1 MGTHPNE
8 GYIPAF
14 TLTELL
20 LALAI
25 VGILV
30 YLALPDYSQ
39 VVSNAKATE
48 AKLQLEHLYSLEKTH
63 FYVHS
68 KYSSDLQE
76 LGFQQQPLT
85 TDGGNANYKI
95 EVANA
100 SPNAFLTRAVA
111 VVDFDQDGA
120 FNVWEMDQ
128 EKHLKEVTPD

>member
-1 MGTHPNE
+1 MQIIDRSE
-8 GYIPAF
+8 RLPAF

-68 KYSSDLQE
+68 KYSGELGD
-76 LGFQQQPLT
+76 LGFQQQPLST
-85 TDGGNANYKI
+85 GGGNANYRI
-95 EVANA
+95 EVASA
-100 SPNAFLTRAVA
+100 SPTAFLVRATS
-111 VVDFDQDGA
+111 VVDFDQDGI

-128 EKHLKEVTPD
+128 EKHLKEVSPD

>member
-1 MGTHPNE
+1 MEPALHDDR
-8 GYIPAF
+8 IAAF

-30 YLALPDYSQ
+30 YLALPDYSN
-39 VVSNAKATE
+39 VVSSAKATE
-48 AKLQLEHLYSLEKTH
+48 AKLQLEHVYSLQKTH

-68 KYSSDLQE
+68 KYSSDLRE
-76 LGFQQQPLT
+76 IGFQQQALT
-85 TDGGNANYKI
+85 PDGGNANYRI

-100 SPNAFLTRAVA
+100 SPNSFLARATA

-120 FNVWEMDQ
+120 FNVWEMDN
-128 EKHLKEVTPD
+128 EKHLKELIPD